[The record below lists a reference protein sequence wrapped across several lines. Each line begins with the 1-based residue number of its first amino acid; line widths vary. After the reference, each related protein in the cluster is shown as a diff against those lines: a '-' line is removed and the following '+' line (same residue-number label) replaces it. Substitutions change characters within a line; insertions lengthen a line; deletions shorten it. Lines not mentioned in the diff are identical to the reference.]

1 MALICEQ
8 LSVVN
13 PVVPFSRLTQR
24 GVRYTLK
31 DGHQVNVKGM
41 FLQSYGSRFAVNF
54 QTGSSDSEIAFH
66 FNPRFE
72 EGGYVVCNTKQKGQW
87 GLEERKMENPFQM
100 GIPFEINFLVES
112 SEFKVKVNGNFF
124 MNYIHRVSL
133 YRVDTISFTGGV
145 EVTQISIEDTR
156 VDSDQRMI
164 PEMQS
169 NPNPYGSDDSK
180 EQKPKD
186 PSDVPVVQKGQTTCD
201 LLEPKPVPVLPRLQE
216 RDRD

>member
-145 EVTQISIEDTR
+145 EVTQISIED
-156 VDSDQRMI
+156 
-164 PEMQS
+164 
-169 NPNPYGSDDSK
+169 
-180 EQKPKD
+180 